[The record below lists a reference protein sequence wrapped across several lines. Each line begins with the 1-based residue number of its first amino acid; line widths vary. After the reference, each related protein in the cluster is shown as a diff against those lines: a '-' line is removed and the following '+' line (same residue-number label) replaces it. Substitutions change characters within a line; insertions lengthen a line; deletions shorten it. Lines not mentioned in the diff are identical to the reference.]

1 MDRGL
6 ATELLLRKDD
16 GKIGYIEDTKTCVS
30 MEVRG
35 CTGGRQSRKRAVCST
50 GLAQSQACSGCYKQ
64 WEAEFGVRITCVRMR
79 CKDLGEDG
87 QLYVVLL
94 GWAALLS
101 WHRMMRKG

>member
-1 MDRGL
+1 MYRRR
-6 ATELLLRKDD
+6 A
-16 GKIGYIEDTKTCVS
+16 IP
-30 MEVRG
+30 
-35 CTGGRQSRKRAVCST
+35 KRAVCST

-64 WEAEFGVRITCVRMR
+64 WEAKFGVRITCVRMR

-87 QLYVVLL
+87 QLCVVLL